1 MQETVS
7 ELIGKSLLTKSGEY
21 LGCVA
26 GVQTDAQYRR
36 IRNVACFDREE
47 EDFLLPASAIAQI
60 GQDALVV
67 QYASR
72 RACKNCV
79 PLPLKCRTYSQNG
92 DELGAIDDFL
102 RSGTELTG
110 VVLSNGQAYPLER
123 LVKVADV
130 AVLDLSEP
138 FVPPK
143 TRKAPVQRSA
153 RPAKA
158 PAGNARTAPAAECAA
173 EGGAAAQGTNAPAER
188 DESEAASAAIA
199 EAANTAERDGAP
211 QTDSPADPD
220 IATLREAAVAVA
232 EESAERKE
240 GAAAAGAAEGS
251 PAAGADSEG
260 AQTDGSGARTA
271 QAAPPPKDAG
281 ARAAVR
287 AGKGLLT
294 GKILPAD
301 LTDVRGNVLAL
312 AGTRV
317 TADVIRRAMA
327 HNKLFALT
335 MLCSR
340 QKV

>member
-7 ELIGKSLLTKSGEY
+7 ELIGKPLLTKSGEY
-21 LGCVA
+21 LGCVKS
-26 GVQTDAQYRR
+26 VQTDARYGR
-36 IRNVACFDREE
+36 IRNFACFDRDE
-47 EDFLLPASAIAQI
+47 EDFLLPASAIAQF

-79 PLPLKCRTYSQNG
+79 PLPLKCKTYSQSG

-123 LVKVADV
+123 LVKVTDV
-130 AVLDLSEP
+130 AVLDLSDP

-143 TRKAPVQRSA
+143 TRKAPAQKSA
-153 RPAKA
+153 PPAKER
-158 PAGNARTAPAAECAA
+158 ARECAA
-173 EGGAAAQGTNAPAER
+173 AALPETETVGEQPHAAQ
-188 DESEAASAAIA
+188 AARYEEVAS
-199 EAANTAERDGAP
+199 
-211 QTDSPADPD
+211 
-220 IATLREAAVAVA
+220 LRETAAAVA
-232 EESAERKE
+232 EESVEREE
-240 GAAAAGAAEGS
+240 GAAPPDAVAE
-251 PAAGADSEG
+251 
-260 AQTDGSGARTA
+260 T
-271 QAAPPPKDAG
+271 AAPPDAETVGEQPHAAQTAAPPKSG
-281 ARAAVR
+281 GTRPAVR

-301 LTDVRGNVLAL
+301 LVDVRGNVLAP

-335 MLCSR
+335 MLCLHT
-340 QKV
+340 

>member
-7 ELIGKSLLTKSGEY
+7 ELIGKPLLTRSGEY
-21 LGCVA
+21 LGCVKS
-26 GVQTDAQYRR
+26 VQTDARYGR
-36 IRNVACFDREE
+36 IRNFACFDRDE
-47 EDFLLPASAIAQI
+47 EDFLLPASAIAQF

-67 QYASR
+67 QYAAR

-79 PLPLKCRTYSQNG
+79 PLPLKCKTYSQSG

-123 LVKVADV
+123 LVKVTDV
-130 AVLDLSEP
+130 AVLDLSDP

-143 TRKAPVQRSA
+143 TRKAPAQKSA
-153 RPAKA
+153 PPAKER
-158 PAGNARTAPAAECAA
+158 ARECAA
-173 EGGAAAQGTNAPAER
+173 AALPDAETVGEQPHAAQT
-188 DESEAASAAIA
+188 
-199 EAANTAERDGAP
+199 
-211 QTDSPADPD
+211 
-220 IATLREAAVAVA
+220 
-232 EESAERKE
+232 
-240 GAAAAGAAEGS
+240 
-251 PAAGADSEG
+251 
-260 AQTDGSGARTA
+260 
-271 QAAPPPKDAG
+271 AAPPKSGGTRP
-281 ARAAVR
+281 AVR

-301 LTDVRGNVLAL
+301 LVDVRGNVLAP

-335 MLCSR
+335 MLCLHT
-340 QKV
+340 

>member
-7 ELIGKSLLTKSGEY
+7 ELIGKPLLTKSGEY
-21 LGCVA
+21 LGCVKS
-26 GVQTDAQYRR
+26 VQTDARYGR
-36 IRNVACFDREE
+36 IRNFACFDRDE
-47 EDFLLPASAIAQI
+47 EDFLLPVSAIAQF

-67 QYASR
+67 QYAAR

-79 PLPLKCRTYSQNG
+79 PLPLKCKTYSQSG

-123 LVKVADV
+123 LVKVTDV
-130 AVLDLSEP
+130 AVLDLSDP

-143 TRKAPVQRSA
+143 TRKAPAQKSA
-153 RPAKA
+153 PPAKER
-158 PAGNARTAPAAECAA
+158 ARECAA
-173 EGGAAAQGTNAPAER
+173 AALPDAETDGEQPHTAQTAAPYE
-188 DESEAASAAIA
+188 EVAS
-199 EAANTAERDGAP
+199 
-211 QTDSPADPD
+211 
-220 IATLREAAVAVA
+220 LRETAAAVADG
-232 EESAERKE
+232 EREE
-240 GAAAAGAAEGS
+240 GAAPPDAVAE
-251 PAAGADSEG
+251 
-260 AQTDGSGARTA
+260 T
-271 QAAPPPKDAG
+271 AAPPDAETVGEQPHAAQTAAPPKSG
-281 ARAAVR
+281 GTRPAVR

-301 LTDVRGNVLAL
+301 LVDVRGNVLAP

-335 MLCSR
+335 MLCLHT
-340 QKV
+340 

>member
-7 ELIGKSLLTKSGEY
+7 ELIGKPLLTKSGEY
-21 LGCVA
+21 LGCVKS
-26 GVQTDAQYRR
+26 VQTDARYGR
-36 IRNVACFDREE
+36 IRNFACFDRDE
-47 EDFLLPASAIAQI
+47 EDFLLPASAIAQF

-67 QYASR
+67 QYAAR

-79 PLPLKCRTYSQNG
+79 PLPLKCKTYSQSG

-123 LVKVADV
+123 LVKVTDV
-130 AVLDLSEP
+130 AVLDLSDP

-143 TRKAPVQRSA
+143 TRKAPAQKSA
-153 RPAKA
+153 PPAKA
-158 PAGNARTAPAAECAA
+158 RAQERGAAALPDAETDEKAHTAPAAPYE
-173 EGGAAAQGTNAPAER
+173 EAAALR
-188 DESEAASAAIA
+188 V
-199 EAANTAERDGAP
+199 TA
-211 QTDSPADPD
+211 
-220 IATLREAAVAVA
+220 AAVADG
-232 EESAERKE
+232 EREE
-240 GAAAAGAAEGS
+240 GAAPPDAVAETEA
-251 PAAGADSEG
+251 PPDAE
-260 AQTDGSGARTA
+260 TDGKKARAA
-271 QAAPPPKDAG
+271 QIAPPPKNEG
-281 ARAAVR
+281 TRSAVR

-301 LTDVRGNVLAL
+301 LVDVRGNVLAP

-335 MLCSR
+335 MLCLHT
-340 QKV
+340 

>member
-7 ELIGKSLLTKSGEY
+7 ELIGKPLLTKSGEY
-21 LGCVA
+21 LGCVKS
-26 GVQTDAQYRR
+26 VQTDARYGR
-36 IRNVACFDREE
+36 IRNFACFDRDE
-47 EDFLLPASAIAQI
+47 EDFLLPASAIAQF

-67 QYASR
+67 QYAAR

-79 PLPLKCRTYSQNG
+79 PLPLKCKTYSQSG

-123 LVKVADV
+123 LVKVTDV
-130 AVLDLSEP
+130 AVLDLSDP

-143 TRKAPVQRSA
+143 TRKAPAQKSA
-153 RPAKA
+153 PPAKA
-158 PAGNARTAPAAECAA
+158 RARECAAAALPDAETDERAHTAPAAPYE
-173 EGGAAAQGTNAPAER
+173 EV
-188 DESEAASAAIA
+188 AS
-199 EAANTAERDGAP
+199 
-211 QTDSPADPD
+211 
-220 IATLREAAVAVA
+220 LRETAAAVA
-232 EESAERKE
+232 EESAQREE
-240 GAAAAGAAEGS
+240 GAAPPDAVAETAALPDAEMVGEQ
-251 PAAGADSEG
+251 PHA
-260 AQTDGSGARTA
+260 AQT
-271 QAAPPPKDAG
+271 AAPPKSGGTRP
-281 ARAAVR
+281 AVR

-301 LTDVRGNVLAL
+301 LVDVRGNVLAP

-335 MLCSR
+335 MLCLHT
-340 QKV
+340 

>member
-7 ELIGKSLLTKSGEY
+7 ELIGKPLLTKSGEY
-21 LGCVA
+21 LGCVKS
-26 GVQTDAQYRR
+26 VQTDARYGR
-36 IRNVACFDREE
+36 IRNFACFDRDE
-47 EDFLLPASAIAQI
+47 EDFLLPASAIAQF

-67 QYASR
+67 QYAAR

-79 PLPLKCRTYSQNG
+79 PLPLKCKTYSQNG

-123 LVKVADV
+123 LVKVTDV
-130 AVLDLSEP
+130 AVLDLSDP

-143 TRKAPVQRSA
+143 TRKAPAQKSA
-153 RPAKA
+153 PPAKER
-158 PAGNARTAPAAECAA
+158 ARECAAAALPDAETDEKAHTAPAAPYE
-173 EGGAAAQGTNAPAER
+173 EV
-188 DESEAASAAIA
+188 AS
-199 EAANTAERDGAP
+199 
-211 QTDSPADPD
+211 
-220 IATLREAAVAVA
+220 LRETAAAVA
-232 EESAERKE
+232 EESAQREE
-240 GAAAAGAAEGS
+240 GAALPDAVAETEA
-251 PAAGADSEG
+251 PPDAEADG
-260 AQTDGSGARTA
+260 KKARAPQT
-271 QAAPPPKDAG
+271 AAPPKSGGTRP
-281 ARAAVR
+281 AVR

-301 LTDVRGNVLAL
+301 LVDVRGNVLAP

-335 MLCSR
+335 MLCLHT
-340 QKV
+340 

>member
-7 ELIGKSLLTKSGEY
+7 ELIGKPLLTKSGEY
-21 LGCVA
+21 LGCVKS
-26 GVQTDAQYRR
+26 VQTDARYGR
-36 IRNVACFDREE
+36 IRNFACFDRDE
-47 EDFLLPASAIAQI
+47 EDFLLPASAIAQF

-67 QYASR
+67 QYAAR

-79 PLPLKCRTYSQNG
+79 PLPLKCKTYSQSG

-123 LVKVADV
+123 LVKVTDV
-130 AVLDLSEP
+130 AVLDLSDP

-143 TRKAPVQRSA
+143 TRKAPAQKSA
-153 RPAKA
+153 PPAKA
-158 PAGNARTAPAAECAA
+158 RARECAAAALPDAETDERAHTAPAAPYE
-173 EGGAAAQGTNAPAER
+173 EV
-188 DESEAASAAIA
+188 AS
-199 EAANTAERDGAP
+199 
-211 QTDSPADPD
+211 
-220 IATLREAAVAVA
+220 LRETAAAVA
-232 EESAERKE
+232 EESAQREE
-240 GAAAAGAAEGS
+240 GAAPPDAVAE
-251 PAAGADSEG
+251 
-260 AQTDGSGARTA
+260 T
-271 QAAPPPKDAG
+271 AAPPDAETVGEQPHAAQTAAPPKSG
-281 ARAAVR
+281 GTRPAVR

-301 LTDVRGNVLAL
+301 LVDVRGNVLAP

-335 MLCSR
+335 MLCLHT
-340 QKV
+340 

>member
-7 ELIGKSLLTKSGEY
+7 ELIGKPLLTKSGEY
-21 LGCVA
+21 LGCVKS
-26 GVQTDAQYRR
+26 VQTDARYGR
-36 IRNVACFDREE
+36 IRNFACFDRDE
-47 EDFLLPASAIAQI
+47 EDFLLPASAIAQF

-79 PLPLKCRTYSQNG
+79 PLPLKCKTYSQSGN
-92 DELGAIDDFL
+92 ELGAIDDFL

-123 LVKVADV
+123 LVKVTDV
-130 AVLDLSEP
+130 AVLDLSDP

-143 TRKAPVQRSA
+143 TRKAPAQKSA
-153 RPAKA
+153 PPAKA
-158 PAGNARTAPAAECAA
+158 RARECAEAALPDAETDEKAHTAPAAPYE
-173 EGGAAAQGTNAPAER
+173 EV
-188 DESEAASAAIA
+188 AS
-199 EAANTAERDGAP
+199 
-211 QTDSPADPD
+211 
-220 IATLREAAVAVA
+220 LRETAAAVAK
-232 EESAERKE
+232 ESAQRKE
-240 GAAAAGAAEGS
+240 GAAPPDAVAETEAPPDAETVGEQ
-251 PAAGADSEG
+251 PHA
-260 AQTDGSGARTA
+260 AQT
-271 QAAPPPKDAG
+271 AAPPKSGGTRP
-281 ARAAVR
+281 AVR

-301 LTDVRGNVLAL
+301 LVDVRGNVLTP

-335 MLCSR
+335 MLCLHT
-340 QKV
+340 

>member
-7 ELIGKSLLTKSGEY
+7 ELIGKPLLTKSGEY
-21 LGCVA
+21 LGCVKS
-26 GVQTDAQYRR
+26 VQTDARYGR
-36 IRNVACFDREE
+36 IRNFACFDRDE
-47 EDFLLPASAIAQI
+47 EDFLLPASAIAQF

-67 QYASR
+67 QYAAR

-79 PLPLKCRTYSQNG
+79 PLPLKCKTYSQSG

-123 LVKVADV
+123 LVKVTDV
-130 AVLDLSEP
+130 AVLDLSDP

-143 TRKAPVQRSA
+143 TRKAPAQKNAPPTKERA
-153 RPAKA
+153 RECAAAALPDAETDEKA
-158 PAGNARTAPAAECAA
+158 HTAPAAPYE
-173 EGGAAAQGTNAPAER
+173 EV
-188 DESEAASAAIA
+188 AS
-199 EAANTAERDGAP
+199 
-211 QTDSPADPD
+211 
-220 IATLREAAVAVA
+220 LRETAAAVA
-232 EESAERKE
+232 EESAQREE
-240 GAAAAGAAEGS
+240 GAA
-251 PAAGADSEG
+251 
-260 AQTDGSGARTA
+260 
-271 QAAPPPKDAG
+271 PPKSG
-281 ARAAVR
+281 GTRPAVR

-301 LTDVRGNVLAL
+301 LVDVRGNVLAP

-335 MLCSR
+335 MLCLHT
-340 QKV
+340 

>member
-7 ELIGKSLLTKSGEY
+7 ELIGKPLLTKSGEY
-21 LGCVA
+21 LGCVKS
-26 GVQTDAQYRR
+26 VQTDARYGR
-36 IRNVACFDREE
+36 IRNFACFDRDE
-47 EDFLLPASAIAQI
+47 EDFLLPASAIAQF

-67 QYASR
+67 QYAAR

-79 PLPLKCRTYSQNG
+79 PLPLKCKTYSQSG

-123 LVKVADV
+123 LVKVTDV
-130 AVLDLSEP
+130 AVLDLSDP

-143 TRKAPVQRSA
+143 TRKAPAQKNAPPTKERA
-153 RPAKA
+153 RECAAAALPDAETDEKA
-158 PAGNARTAPAAECAA
+158 HTAPAAPYE
-173 EGGAAAQGTNAPAER
+173 EV
-188 DESEAASAAIA
+188 AS
-199 EAANTAERDGAP
+199 
-211 QTDSPADPD
+211 
-220 IATLREAAVAVA
+220 LRETAAAVAK
-232 EESAERKE
+232 ESAQREE
-240 GAAAAGAAEGS
+240 GAAPPDAVAETEAPPDAETDGKM
-251 PAAGADSEG
+251 ARA
-260 AQTDGSGARTA
+260 AQT
-271 QAAPPPKDAG
+271 AAPPKSGGTRP
-281 ARAAVR
+281 AVR

-301 LTDVRGNVLAL
+301 LVDVRGNVLAP

-335 MLCSR
+335 MLCLHT
-340 QKV
+340 

>member
-7 ELIGKSLLTKSGEY
+7 ELIGKPLLTKSGEY
-21 LGCVA
+21 LGCVKS
-26 GVQTDAQYRR
+26 VQTDARYGR
-36 IRNVACFDREE
+36 IRNFACFDRDE
-47 EDFLLPASAIAQI
+47 EDFLLPASAIAQF

-79 PLPLKCRTYSQNG
+79 PLPLKCKTYSQSG

-123 LVKVADV
+123 LVKVTDV
-130 AVLDLSEP
+130 AVLDLSDP

-143 TRKAPVQRSA
+143 TRKAPAQKSA
-153 RPAKA
+153 PPAKER
-158 PAGNARTAPAAECAA
+158 ARECAAAALPDAETDEKAHTAPAAPYE
-173 EGGAAAQGTNAPAER
+173 EAAALR
-188 DESEAASAAIA
+188 V
-199 EAANTAERDGAP
+199 TA
-211 QTDSPADPD
+211 
-220 IATLREAAVAVA
+220 AAVADG
-232 EESAERKE
+232 EREE
-240 GAAAAGAAEGS
+240 GAAPPDAVAETEA
-251 PAAGADSEG
+251 PPDAE
-260 AQTDGSGARTA
+260 TDGKKARAA
-271 QAAPPPKDAG
+271 QIAPPPKNEG
-281 ARAAVR
+281 TRPAVR

-301 LTDVRGNVLAL
+301 LVDVRGNVLAP

-335 MLCSR
+335 MLCLHT
-340 QKV
+340 